1 MKRQMMA
8 ELVKWKASKYR
19 KPLILRGIR
28 QCGKTW
34 LLKEF
39 GKDNYHNIAYINFDE
54 NPEYNQF
61 FELTKNPKR
70 IIESLEIALGMN
82 IEKGNTLIIFDEIQE
97 SNEALN
103 SLKYFEEN
111 ASDYHIV
118 CAGSL
123 LGITLSKPKSFP
135 VGKVDF
141 MKLYPMSF
149 YEFLDAY
156 GKSNLLKY
164 LKTSDTIEVIPDL
177 FFNQLTEALKV
188 YFIIGGLPEV
198 ILRFIEEKNM
208 DLVERTLEFIL
219 LSYEHDFMKYP
230 NIKDLPKIKL
240 IWDSIPSQLAK
251 ENKKFL
257 YKVVK
262 SGARAREYEDALRWL
277 IDADMIS
284 QVYRS
289 SKPGLPLSVY
299 DDLSAFKIYLSDV
312 GLLRKKSKMSTNIFT
327 QGDKLFTE
335 FKGSFTENYVINNL
349 VRILGYTPRYW
360 TPENANIKAE
370 IDFLIQIENDI
381 YPVEAKAGINIKS
394 TSLKKYM
401 KMYPEETKLRI
412 RYSLKNL
419 SFNGNILN
427 IPLFM
432 IEDTLSLV
440 NKALDL
446 KKGNI

>member
-1 MKRQMMA
+1 MKRQMMS
-8 ELVKWKASKYR
+8 ELVKWKQSEYR

-39 GKDNYHNIAYINFDE
+39 GKEYYNNTTYINFEE
-54 NPEYNQF
+54 NPEYSQF
-61 FELTKNPKR
+61 FEVTKDPKR
-70 IIESLEIALGMN
+70 IIESLEIAFGMK
-82 IEKGNTLIIFDEIQE
+82 IEKGNTLLIFDEIQE

-103 SLKYFEEN
+103 SLKYFNEL
-111 ASDYHIV
+111 AKDYHIV

-123 LGITLSKPKSFP
+123 LGISLSKPKSFP

-149 YEFLDAY
+149 YEFLEAY
-156 GKSNLLKY
+156 GKSNLLEYIKIIE
-164 LKTSDTIEVIPDL
+164 TIEVIPDIY
-177 FFNQLTEALKV
+177 FNQLTEALKV

-198 ILRFIEEKNM
+198 ILHFVNEKNM

-219 LSYEHDFMKYP
+219 LSYEQDFMKHP
-230 NIKDLPKIKL
+230 NTKDLPKIKM

-277 IDADMIS
+277 IDAGMIC

-289 SKPGLPLSVY
+289 SKPGLPISAY
-299 DDLSAFKIYLSDV
+299 DDLSAFKVYLADV
-312 GLLRKKSKMSTNIFT
+312 GLLRKKARMSTSIFT
-327 QGDKLFTE
+327 EGNKLFTE
-335 FKGSFTENYVINNL
+335 FKGSFTENYVLNNL
-349 VRILGYTPRYW
+349 VRIIGYIPRYW
-360 TPENANIKAE
+360 TPENLNLNAE
-370 IDFLIQIENDI
+370 IDFLIQVDNDI
-381 YPVEAKAGINIKS
+381 YPVEAKAGENVRS
-394 TSLKKYM
+394 SSLKKYF
-401 KMYPEETKLRI
+401 KIYPKETKLRI

-419 SFNGNILN
+419 SLDGNILN

-432 IEDTLSLV
+432 IEDTLNLID
-440 NKALDL
+440 KAIR
-446 KKGNI
+446 KIKG